1 MADNHTVVF
10 YSKSTKMR
18 DVHGVQISGETET
31 HVELGYK
38 KIPKIVIGSKKPY
51 HGYYYFYSHKELHD
65 FLNPN
70 ADFETEYMLLDR
82 LRSDCDYYLG
92 YGNRNTEKLWAKN
105 VKDQIAK
112 MRELYAKL
120 PEKPEW
126 LTEADIDN
134 YESDMLE
141 GNGDVG

>member
-1 MADNHTVVF
+1 MTDDHSVVF

-18 DVHGVQISGETET
+18 DVHGEQVLKETET
-31 HVELGYK
+31 HIVLSDRE
-38 KIPKIVIGSKKPY
+38 IPKVIVGSKRPY

-65 FLNPN
+65 FLNPSV
-70 ADFETEYMLLDR
+70 DFETEYMLLDR

-92 YGNRNTEKLWAKN
+92 YGSRSPAVLWAGD

-112 MRELYAKL
+112 MRELYALL
-120 PEKPEW
+120 PVKPEW

-134 YESDMLE
+134 YERDMLA
-141 GNGDVG
+141 G